1 MDGHNSY
8 GPRRDTEAEAHE
20 DLRQAQATNT
30 HDEYNAV
37 LRRLQAAAPA
47 AAPAEASA
55 AGPASAPPE
64 ARAVNISYYEPRQRW
79 RIQWWS
85 SGDKCLYI
93 STSASNG
100 DKDATERVA
109 QRGKTLVENAR
120 DRSDVSAFREQADEY
135 IVEELGQ
142 TTSVAASSDNTAGGD
157 GGIAGGNGG
166 DGGVAV
172 EMVEEEGPA
181 AKRRRLETAALQSGL
196 ESIHRFEAMRQE
208 EAPWSAEFTQQLKDL
223 KDEKIAR
230 LNELY
235 AAGSGS
241 NAGVTSAQAQSSR
254 TPQSIALPGLSFL
267 WPWSRLVL
275 AGAKDETRTYEL
287 GFKGICQAN
296 QETWIVETPGSN
308 VAAEEVAVLDGI
320 DVGT

>member
-1 MDGHNSY
+1 
-8 GPRRDTEAEAHE
+8 
-20 DLRQAQATNT
+20 
-30 HDEYNAV
+30 
-37 LRRLQAAAPA
+37 
-47 AAPAEASA
+47 
-55 AGPASAPPE
+55 
-64 ARAVNISYYEPRQRW
+64 
-79 RIQWWS
+79 
-85 SGDKCLYI
+85 
-93 STSASNG
+93 
-100 DKDATERVA
+100 
-109 QRGKTLVENAR
+109 VENAR
-120 DRSDVSAFREQADEY
+120 DRSDVSALREQVDEY
-135 IVEELGQ
+135 IVEGLGQ

-235 AAGSGS
+235 AIGSGS

-254 TPQSIALPGLSFL
+254 TPQSIALPGLNFQ

-275 AGAKDETRTYEL
+275 AGVKDETRTYEL
-287 GFKGICQAN
+287 DFKGI
-296 QETWIVETPGSN
+296 
-308 VAAEEVAVLDGI
+308 
-320 DVGT
+320 